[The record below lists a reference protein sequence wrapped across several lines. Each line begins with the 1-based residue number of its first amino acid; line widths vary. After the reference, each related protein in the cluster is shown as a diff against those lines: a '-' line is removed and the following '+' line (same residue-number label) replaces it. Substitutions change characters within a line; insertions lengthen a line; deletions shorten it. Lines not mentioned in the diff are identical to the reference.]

1 MANGVTILDGAI
13 CTIDGHPFGKIVDI
27 KEITDF
33 QEIDDPLADFK
44 DDIAAKLELPEGILF
59 ECNSF
64 KYDYLPWA
72 FQLLGLKPKKK
83 PMPVRKRLLKKLRD
97 KYGWYHSHEYTLSP
111 AGDGNWEMQ
120 MDAGTITVSIGKDV
134 N

>member
-1 MANGVTILDGAI
+1 MEEKMTILDGAI
-13 CTIDGHPFGKIVDI
+13 YTIDGQPFGKIMDI
-27 KEITDF
+27 KEFTDCP
-33 QEIDDPLADFK
+33 EVDDPLADFE
-44 DDIAAKLELPEGILF
+44 DDIAAKLELPKGILF

-64 KYDYLPWA
+64 KFDYCPWA
-72 FQLLGLKPKKK
+72 LQLLGLKPKKK

-120 MDAGTITVSIGKDV
+120 MDAGTVTVSIGKE
-134 N
+134 